1 MLNKPIWALTAS
13 ELCKKTKNNELS
25 ATEITVACLE
35 QTKKVNPQLN
45 AIVDDMSDEA
55 IKRAESLDSEVA
67 AGKPKGRLFG
77 VPVTVKIN
85 VDQKGY
91 ATSNGVTALKNLIAK
106 TNAPIVDHLMDA
118 GAVFVGRTNTPEF
131 SFRADTENPLYGR
144 TNNPWGKHLS
154 PGGSSGG
161 ASSAVMAGMC
171 TLAHG
176 NDIGGSLRF
185 PSVATGAVTLKP
197 GLGRVPAWNS
207 SQTSERGILAQS
219 MSVQGLITR
228 SAYDLQLAM
237 PEVIQSDL
245 RDPFHVPMPWDT
257 SHLSENSRKVALC
270 FETPGFKTDPEI
282 VKGLKIAA
290 DALSDVG
297 FEIHEVTPPL
307 LEETAKTGYSA
318 LLGEVQAL
326 LGEDIRR
333 NGSEKIQMIFDEYF
347 RQFEPYDGKKLL
359 TAMANRTHYAREWS
373 LFMDEYPLIISNLI
387 PTSFFYPDRD
397 SEGKSGVTEVLGAAL
412 WSYSMNFIGH
422 PAGIVPTHIANTKG
436 GPVPIG
442 IQIIGRRWR
451 EDTVVAALIAIEDYC
466 GTFYEKLW
474 EKLGWLN

>member
-1 MLNKPIWALTAS
+1 MLNKPVWALNAR
-13 ELCKKTKNNELS
+13 ELFKKTRNNELS
-25 ATEITVACLE
+25 ATDITVACLE
-35 QTKKVNPQLN
+35 QIKKVNPQLN
-45 AIVDDMSDEA
+45 AIVDDMSDDA
-55 IKRAESLDSEVA
+55 IERAESLDSAVA

-77 VPVTVKIN
+77 IPVSVKIN

-154 PGGSSGG
+154 AGGSSGG

-237 PEVIQSDL
+237 PAIIQSDL

-270 FETPGFKTDPEI
+270 FETPGFNTDPEI

-290 DALSDVG
+290 DALSNVG

-318 LLGEVQAL
+318 LLL
-326 LGEDIRR
+326 
-333 NGSEKIQMIFDEYF
+333 
-347 RQFEPYDGKKLL
+347 
-359 TAMANRTHYAREWS
+359 S
-373 LFMDEYPLIISNLI
+373 LI
-387 PTSFFYPDRD
+387 
-397 SEGKSGVTEVLGAAL
+397 
-412 WSYSMNFIGH
+412 
-422 PAGIVPTHIANTKG
+422 HI
-436 GPVPIG
+436 
-442 IQIIGRRWR
+442 
-451 EDTVVAALIAIEDYC
+451 
-466 GTFYEKLW
+466 
-474 EKLGWLN
+474 